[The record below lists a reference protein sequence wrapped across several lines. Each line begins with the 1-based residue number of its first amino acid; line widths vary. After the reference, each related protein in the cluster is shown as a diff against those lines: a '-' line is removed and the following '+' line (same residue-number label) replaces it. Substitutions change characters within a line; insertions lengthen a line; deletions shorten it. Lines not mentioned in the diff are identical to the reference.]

1 MWPKSWLKEKSV
13 AAISDSLHKPHWKRN
28 QDLNKE
34 TRLLGKAGFQSEYFS
49 KQLTCR
55 CDVVACVRFR

>member
-1 MWPKSWLKEKSV
+1 MWPKSWMKEKSV
-13 AAISDSLHKPHWKRN
+13 AAFCDSLHKQDWKRN

-55 CDVVACVRFR
+55 CDAVVYVRFR